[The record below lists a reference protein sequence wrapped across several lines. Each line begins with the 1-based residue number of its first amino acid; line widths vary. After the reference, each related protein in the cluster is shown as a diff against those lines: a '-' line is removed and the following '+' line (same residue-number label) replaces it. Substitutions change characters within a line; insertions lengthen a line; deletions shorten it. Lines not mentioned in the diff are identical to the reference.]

1 MTDDLQE
8 RALRQFFHERLVP
21 AARTLRDRGVSFF
34 ALEPD
39 RTATSYWNS
48 RPRGEEYVFAIADDL
63 AGELHTMWRE
73 HPELQ
78 TFADD
83 LASMARTLG
92 ERREESADVS
102 SFIYAM
108 F

>member
-1 MTDDLQE
+1 MTDDVQE
-8 RALRQFFHERLVP
+8 RALRQFFRDRIVP
-21 AARTLRDRGVSFF
+21 AAQTLRDRDVSFF
-34 ALEPD
+34 ALKPD
-39 RTATSYWNS
+39 RTTSSYWNV
-48 RPRGEEYVFAIADDL
+48 RPRGEEYIFAIGDDL

-73 HPELQ
+73 HPELRGL
-78 TFADD
+78 ADD
-83 LASMARTLG
+83 LASMARTLA

>member
-1 MTDDLQE
+1 MTDDVQE
-8 RALRQFFHERLVP
+8 RALRQFFQERIVP
-21 AARTLRDRGVSFF
+21 AAETLRERGISFF
-34 ALEPD
+34 ALEPN
-39 RTATSYWNS
+39 RVATSYWKA
-48 RPRGEEYVFAIADDL
+48 RPRGEAYIFAIGEDV

-78 TFADD
+78 ALADD
-83 LASMARTLG
+83 LAAMTLTLA